1 MIFDF
6 TCVKE
11 GIDWWLNSDF
21 YVNFA
26 AEMNSRTFHYKI
38 SFTNLA
44 AVAVVALAALFM
56 FWNRS
61 AVGAMVGLA
70 LMVAVVLMVER
81 MIHTEYWL
89 TPHGYLVVCHG
100 RFSRLVYIRLS
111 DITSVEI
118 VRPSLL
124 PVAYV
129 LIRYG
134 AGHEMSLRPADME
147 AFADEVK
154 RRQKLLEQMN
164 ADDLKRF
171 FF

>member
-1 MIFDF
+1 
-6 TCVKE
+6 
-11 GIDWWLNSDF
+11 
-21 YVNFA
+21 
-26 AEMNSRTFHYKI
+26 MNSRTFHYKI

-134 AGHEMSLRPADME
+134 VGHEMSLRPADME